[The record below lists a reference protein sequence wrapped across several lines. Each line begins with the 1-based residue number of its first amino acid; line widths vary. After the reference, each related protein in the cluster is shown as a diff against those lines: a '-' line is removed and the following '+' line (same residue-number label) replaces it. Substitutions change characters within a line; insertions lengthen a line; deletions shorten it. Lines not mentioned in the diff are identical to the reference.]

1 LQNLESE
8 QLPKLKSKFS
18 LPSTPNNEKKKL
30 IEQQNEA
37 RFIPPMLYSHSI
49 SQQSL
54 SNENQTPTKKQ
65 SSSEISNQ
73 SNRNKQLI
81 ASKVTNSTTSH
92 RGSVTSIRSN
102 SDEENRNKFILEETI
117 NPKRPLRPKTQTSTS
132 TGSNSAHN
140 SRPVSHVSDDGQL
153 TLLPNNLV
161 DLNFYNNHNI
171 LIEDLITSTPKPP
184 PPKQPK
190 PSNITLNLTNKIKQQ
205 DSST

>member
-1 LQNLESE
+1 
-8 QLPKLKSKFS
+8 
-18 LPSTPNNEKKKL
+18 
-30 IEQQNEA
+30 
-37 RFIPPMLYSHSI
+37 MLYSHSI

-65 SSSEISNQ
+65 SISEISNQ
-73 SNRNKQLI
+73 SNRNKHFI
-81 ASKVTNSTTSH
+81 ASKATNSTTSH
-92 RGSVTSIRSN
+92 RDSVTSVRSN
-102 SDEENRNKFILEETI
+102 SDEENRNKFILEEPI

-153 TLLPNNLV
+153 TLLPNNSV

-171 LIEDLITSTPKPP
+171 LNEDIITSTPTPP
-184 PPKQPK
+184 PPKPPK
-190 PSNITLNLTNKIKQQ
+190 PSNISLNLTKKIKQQ